1 MPPVEPISI
10 SSGNVKLGA
19 RDVRS
24 FVGQELEDCDGD
36 FGGAPIRAIGTCA
49 KSPSMRSAL

>member
-24 FVGQELEDCDGD
+24 FVGQEPEDCGGD

-49 KSPSMRSAL
+49 KSPSMRSSL